1 MEYKIRMKPMLTVAE
16 VDAQLA
22 KWVKNVKQRMIAKIA
37 TVAPVSVRVRVPRHC
52 DDRHSKENN
61 PI

>member
-1 MEYKIRMKPMLTVAE
+1 MLTVAE

-37 TVAPVSVRVRVPRHC
+37 TVAPVSVRVRVPTHC